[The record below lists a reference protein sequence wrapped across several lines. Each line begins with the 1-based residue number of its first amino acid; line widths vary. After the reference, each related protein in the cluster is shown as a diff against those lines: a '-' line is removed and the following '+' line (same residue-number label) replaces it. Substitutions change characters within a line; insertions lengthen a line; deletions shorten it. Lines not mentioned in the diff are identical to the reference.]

1 MARINELASISV
13 AAEDSVV
20 VVTDTESSK
29 KISISDLRNSL
40 VKRASSAVSGTIKIG
55 SGLRIDDAGVVSVT
69 NFSGYTLPAAT
80 TSTLGGVIV
89 GSGLSVNSQGVVSV
103 NIPSPVKAS
112 TTTFGVVKVG
122 SGLSVL
128 DGVISNAVVLPPTF
142 LAEGG
147 QTIEESFTTEDNK
160 QFYSIAPI
168 TIGRDVTF
176 TIARNSSWILYTPNS
191 APYDD
196 QKISYF
202 QEGNRTILS
211 DLTIENNKEI
221 YSIGPVVIRGNAT
234 LTVERNS
241 TWTIYDPE
249 KVYSPPAAPSAIQES
264 PNMITSNYTITN
276 DRTATSYGPITVD
289 RGVTVEIPPLSTWI
303 IF

>member
-1 MARINELASISV
+1 MARIIDLVSTSV

-20 VVTDTESSK
+20 VVSDVESSK
-29 KISISDLRNSL
+29 KITISDLRNTL
-40 VKRASSAVSGTIKIG
+40 VRRASSTVSGTIKIG
-55 SGLRIDDAGVVSVT
+55 TGLRIDESGIVSVT
-69 NFSGYTLPAAT
+69 NYSGYNLPPAT

-89 GSGLSVNSQGVVSV
+89 GSGLSVNTQGVISV
-103 NIPSPVKAS
+103 TLPEPTKAS
-112 TTTFGVVKVG
+112 TTTYGIVKVG

-128 DGVISNAVVLPPTF
+128 NGVISNAVVPPPTF

-147 QTIEESFTTEDNK
+147 QTIEENFTTENNK

-168 TIGRDVTF
+168 TIGRNVTF
-176 TIARNSSWILYTPNS
+176 TIAGNSSWILYTPNS

-221 YSIGPVVIRGNAT
+221 YSIGPVVIQGNAT

-241 TWTIYDPE
+241 TWTIYDLE
-249 KVYSPPAAPSAIQES
+249 KVYSSPSAPSAIQES
-264 PNMITSNYTITN
+264 SNMITSNYTITN
-276 DRTATSYGPITVD
+276 DRTATSYGSITVD